1 MKEGASRDGLLYA
14 AFPED
19 ILDCL
24 TKYGNVR
31 VLRKDLGIMLLGSLW
46 RLHIIGNM
54 MSGAQR
60 PEIKMGSR
68 CSFAIWSDHDTM
80 TMTTRAVYD
89 GGGGL

>member
-46 RLHIIGNM
+46 RCT
-54 MSGAQR
+54 SS
-60 PEIKMGSR
+60 E
-68 CSFAIWSDHDTM
+68 T
-80 TMTTRAVYD
+80 
-89 GGGGL
+89 